1 MSLQNFVVG
10 LWLNFLCAE
19 TGFDCPHP
27 PPKKNT
33 QNNLTQIYTTQKD
46 LFSIY
51 ILHRLS

>member
-27 PPKKNT
+27 PPKKKHTKQLNT
-33 QNNLTQIYTTQKD
+33 NIYHSER
-46 LFSIY
+46 FI
-51 ILHRLS
+51 